1 MGNKTRRFQ
10 YHCFDVQG
18 AEYFQTQDLSHPLR
32 IFTLMMLK
40 KFNQFIGIVPL
51 PVAKLDF
58 SDLKKAKKKRD
69 EVYEH
74 FVMNFYE
81 VLSV

>member
-1 MGNKTRRFQ
+1 MHG
-10 YHCFDVQG
+10 
-18 AEYFQTQDLSHPLR
+18 LSQKM
-32 IFTLMMLK
+32 FTLLMLK
-40 KFNQFIGIVPL
+40 KFDQFVGIVPL

-69 EVYEH
+69 EVYEN

-81 VLSV
+81 ITCG